1 MLPFTLMILVLTFYL
16 ELCLSAVHFAA
27 NYFLSTVMT
36 REKKL
41 WQRENVENIFF
52 ANVAR
57 QQPKTW
63 NKTQKHELIT
73 PALFAQAG
81 AKNTHICHIKIC
93 RANWIDGGKTHTH
106 THHTTVP
113 YIHYLYLNNEI
124 ALCVI
129 NMISTFKMLFIHP
142 LIILCQK
149 WKHLSVCTNVMFL
162 YVRKRDTNID
172 FYHRHHHFF
181 SIIYMNDSVNR
192 EKWRVWA
199 RKNRN
204 YGGKAGGEGGGWREA

>member
-1 MLPFTLMILVLTFYL
+1 MLLQISCSIYAITMLPFTLMILVLTFYL

-93 RANWIDGGKTHTH
+93 RANWIDGGKNTHTH
-106 THHTTVP
+106 TSHNSP
-113 YIHYLYLNNEI
+113 LY
-124 ALCVI
+124 
-129 NMISTFKMLFIHP
+129 SLFIF
-142 LIILCQK
+142 K
-149 WKHLSVCTNVMFL
+149 
-162 YVRKRDTNID
+162 
-172 FYHRHHHFF
+172 
-181 SIIYMNDSVNR
+181 
-192 EKWRVWA
+192 
-199 RKNRN
+199 
-204 YGGKAGGEGGGWREA
+204 

>member
-1 MLPFTLMILVLTFYL
+1 MV
-16 ELCLSAVHFAA
+16 
-27 NYFLSTVMT
+27 
-36 REKKL
+36 EK
-41 WQRENVENIFF
+41 
-52 ANVAR
+52 
-57 QQPKTW
+57 TY
-63 NKTQKHELIT
+63 
-73 PALFAQAG
+73 
-81 AKNTHICHIKIC
+81 
-93 RANWIDGGKTHTH
+93 THTH

-142 LIILCQK
+142 LIILCRK

-162 YVRKRDTNID
+162 YARKRDTNID
-172 FYHRHHHFF
+172 FYHRHHHSF

-204 YGGKAGGEGGGWREA
+204 YGGKAGGEGGERLKHLTKFIWLVYDLSPEISNNGPGFMCTAFGRKIYQ